1 MYVYKNV
8 INKDNLTSA
17 YIAISDIKK
26 GDKPSTK
33 NLKQIY
39 IDFKDYNENSIEYL
53 KDLGGK
59 ENFVFNNDIK
69 CGKTFIKGK

>member
-39 IDFKDYNENSIEYL
+39 IDFKDYNEIQLN
-53 KDLGGK
+53 
-59 ENFVFNNDIK
+59 
-69 CGKTFIKGK
+69 T